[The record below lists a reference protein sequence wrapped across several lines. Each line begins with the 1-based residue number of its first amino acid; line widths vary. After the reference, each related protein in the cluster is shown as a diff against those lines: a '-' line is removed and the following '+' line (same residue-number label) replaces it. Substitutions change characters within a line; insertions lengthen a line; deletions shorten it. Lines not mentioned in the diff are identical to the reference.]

1 MVKTRVIIYPK
12 DVALIT
18 GRSERHGRKLL
29 AMVRERLG
37 KNRDQVVTVREFCEY
52 MGLTVEEVSPWLM

>member
-29 AMVRERLG
+29 ASVRAHFG
-37 KNRDQVVTVREFCEY
+37 KTRDQVVTVREFCEY